1 MEYAVLSII
10 ILIFCV
16 LLISFVCYLKVFYL
30 KRPKPLKEDEY
41 NIPKEP
47 YFQKFKEQL
56 TTWIKTARS
65 LDYEKVET
73 ISFDGLKLSGKYYE
87 KIKGAPIEI
96 MFHGY
101 KGSAERDLSGGIERC
116 FALDRNA
123 LIVDQRGAGNSQ
135 GRTTTFGIK
144 ESLDCLK
151 WIDFAISRFGKD
163 VKIILTGIS
172 MGGTTVLTATQ
183 YDLPKN
189 VKYVLSD
196 CAFSSAEEIIKKVI
210 ADMNLPV
217 KLAFPF
223 VKLGGIIFGKF
234 NLSKTSPICAIQN
247 CKVPVIF
254 FHGNKDSLI
263 PYEMSVKVFEK
274 CKTTKKLILID
285 GAEHGL
291 AYPVDKQKYL
301 SSIREFENEINL

>member
-183 YDLPKN
+183 YDL
-189 VKYVLSD
+189 
-196 CAFSSAEEIIKKVI
+196 I
-210 ADMNLPV
+210 
-217 KLAFPF
+217 
-223 VKLGGIIFGKF
+223 
-234 NLSKTSPICAIQN
+234 N
-247 CKVPVIF
+247 CQT
-254 FHGNKDSLI
+254 
-263 PYEMSVKVFEK
+263 K
-274 CKTTKKLILID
+274 CNT
-285 GAEHGL
+285 
-291 AYPVDKQKYL
+291 
-301 SSIREFENEINL
+301 